1 MGSWQVIDSGCS
13 LFSPWGFADL
23 VLVLMHRDKAIAV
36 GEAGGGHGAFC
47 TWSRRHGVIGCTD

>member
-23 VLVLMHRDKAIAV
+23 VLVLMPRDKAIAV
-36 GEAGGGHGAFC
+36 GEAGWEGTGHSVFGKTAA
-47 TWSRRHGVIGCTD
+47 TE